1 MSDPLDLSLLE
12 TFRAIAEEGSFS
24 RAGQRLH
31 RTQPAVSLALKRL
44 EAEIGAQ
51 LIDRSSKTL
60 SLTDS
65 GRLLLEYCDRF
76 DGLERDLRTSLTE
89 LRDLGSGKL
98 TIGANESTTLYLLEH
113 IAEFRSRHPGVRVE
127 IRRSLSS
134 RVPEELLRGSLE
146 LGAVSYDPGD
156 DRLAVREIYN
166 DALAFVV
173 SPQHALAGRRRVHI
187 QELGEE
193 VFIAH
198 NVVSPY
204 RRNVIETFQRNH
216 VPLKMDIEL
225 PTIETIRKMVQRN
238 LGVAFLP
245 RMCVQEEI
253 AAGDL
258 REVRVDEM
266 QMERKIR
273 LIYHAK
279 RPLSHAAEE
288 FLRVVT
294 VDRAAKLT

>member
-1 MSDPLDLSLLE
+1 MAEPLDLSLLE

-24 RAGQRLH
+24 RAGQRLS

-44 EAEIGAQ
+44 EAEVCTQ
-51 LIDRSSKTL
+51 LVDRSSKAL

-76 DGLERDLRTSLTE
+76 DGVERDLRTSLAE

-98 TIGANESTTLYLLEH
+98 TVGANESTTLYLLEQ
-113 IAEFRSRHPGVRVE
+113 IAEFRAQHPGVRVE

-134 RVPEELLRGSLE
+134 KIPEEILRGALE
-146 LGAVSYDPGD
+146 LGAVSFDPGD
-156 DRLAVREIYN
+156 DRLIVKEIYN

-173 SPQHALAGRRRVHI
+173 SPRHRLADRKRVPI
-187 QELGEE
+187 EELGEE

-204 RRNVIETFQRNH
+204 RRNVIQAFQGH
-216 VPLKMDIEL
+216 QVPLKMDIEL
-225 PTIETIRKMVQRN
+225 PTVETIRKFVQRN

-258 REVRVDEM
+258 REIRVDEV

-279 RPLSHAAEE
+279 RQLSHAAAE
-288 FLRVVT
+288 FLSLVT
-294 VDRAAKLT
+294 GEARLGA